1 MVDAFFYPVT
11 NRAHRTMKMLINDY
25 TLLYRTLEKH
35 GCWYRLYKFLS
46 VCSISGLLSQD
57 RQQSPLCRFRTCDFT
72 DRVESIRVFCHRG
85 NYIVQRRGSNKLTFY
100 KRKTRCNN
108 ETKQEILLSHMN
120 FTIKGLFESQR
131 ERDASIWG
139 PEESDSECMSF

>member
-11 NRAHRTMKMLINDY
+11 NGAHRTMKMLINDCN
-25 TLLYRTLEKH
+25 LFYRTLEKH
-35 GCWYRLYKFLS
+35 GCWYRLHKFLS
-46 VCSISGLLSQD
+46 VRSISGLLSQD

-72 DRVESIRVFCHRG
+72 DRVESIRVFRHRG

-108 ETKQEILLSHMN
+108 ETICTLPLKDCLRVRGNVTLQ
-120 FTIKGLFESQR
+120 FEGR
-131 ERDASIWG
+131 KKATVNI
-139 PEESDSECMSF
+139 

>member
-25 TLLYRTLEKH
+25 TLLHRTLEKH

-72 DRVESIRVFCHRG
+72 DRVESIRVFRHRG
-85 NYIVQRRGSNKLTFY
+85 NYIVQRRRSNKLTFY

-108 ETKQEILLSHMN
+108 ETKQEILFSHMN

-131 ERDASIWG
+131 ERDASI
-139 PEESDSECMSF
+139 